1 MNNTASILA
10 IVIATAASGCATAA
24 SMPRGPT
31 VLQIGAVSEP
41 SSFEKREAARSNDTF
56 DKADKPDD
64 AKRRKGAFWAGVG
77 LASIGALG
85 AVAFG
90 IGGRVVQ
97 AQLANGYD
105 NEDLS
110 QADEDRLRTT
120 GRAMNGVTITS
131 ASIGLFGVALLSVA
145 YALDHSRCGDL
156 PPKRADCGDRA
167 RQSKAEPA
175 AAATESHA
183 GPSAEP
189 TGVVG
194 PSPAPAE

>member
-1 MNNTASILA
+1 MNHTASILA
-10 IVIATAASGCATAA
+10 MAIATSGCATAV
-24 SMPRGPT
+24 SMPHRPT
-31 VLQIGAVSEP
+31 VLQIGTVSEP
-41 SSFEKREAARSNDTF
+41 SSFEKREAARSNDAF
-56 DKADKPDD
+56 DKPDQADD

-77 LASIGALG
+77 MASIGALG

-110 QADEDRLRTT
+110 QADEDRLRST
-120 GRAMNGVTITS
+120 GRGMNAVTITS
-131 ASIGLFGVALLSVA
+131 ASIGLFGVALLSIA
-145 YALDHSRCGDL
+145 YAIDHSRCGDL

-167 RQSKAEPA
+167 RQAKTEPA
-175 AAATESHA
+175 PTAAESHGA
-183 GPSAEP
+183 GPSAEH